1 MKLFLSTAILSLFS
15 ISLYSQFNQSAHNK
29 LVNARIEAEI
39 FFEQYGISEEDLK
52 NIKGSPYEVDYFQ
65 PGNLF
70 EGTEL
75 KVSKI
80 PMRYNIFSD
89 EIEVKSSFQPND
101 TDINV
106 LTTSPDYIINIV
118 GNTYVYVLN
127 TVSKDKSGYFKV
139 LHEGDH
145 YDLYKKS
152 SITYIEKKF
161 AETNYQQ
168 DQPARFDRT
177 DTYYM
182 VNKQGRFLELTT
194 SKRKFLNAFGSEK
207 KKVENYIKEHKLSI
221 KDEGDMAKIFSYYNS
236 IL

>member
-1 MKLFLSTAILSLFS
+1 MKLHLSIAFISLIS
-15 ISLYSQFNQSAHNK
+15 ISLYSQINQSAHNK

-52 NIKGSPYEVDYFQ
+52 NIKGSPYETNYFQ
-65 PGNLF
+65 PGNIF
-70 EGTEL
+70 ENTEL
-75 KVSKI
+75 KASKV

-89 EIEVKSSFQPND
+89 EIEIKSSFQPDENE
-101 TDINV
+101 INV
-106 LTTSPDYIINIV
+106 LTKSPNYIVDIS
-118 GNTYVYVLN
+118 GSTYVYVLN
-127 TVSKDKSGYFKV
+127 SLSSDKSGYFKV

-152 SITYIEKKF
+152 SVTYIEKKF

-168 DQPARFDRT
+168 DQPARFDRN

-182 VNKQGRFLELTT
+182 VNKQGRFLELNTK
-194 SKRKFLNAFGSEK
+194 KRKFLKAFGDK
-207 KKVENYIKEHKLSI
+207 KKNVENHIKEQKLST
-221 KDEGDMAKIFSYYNS
+221 KEETDMAKIFKYYNS